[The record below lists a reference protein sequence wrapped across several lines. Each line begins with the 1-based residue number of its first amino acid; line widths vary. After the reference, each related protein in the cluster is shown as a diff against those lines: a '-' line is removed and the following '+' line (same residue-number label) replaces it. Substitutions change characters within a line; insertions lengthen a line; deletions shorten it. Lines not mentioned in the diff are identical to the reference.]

1 MNPSSEM
8 DMFRT
13 TFPDTRSAPLVPH
26 LRGEPREPGLT
37 IRARHIAFVP
47 QAPEAGTHAEI
58 HVVARH
64 PARVPPYLAPLL
76 DDAGQARRGDR
87 AHGGLPRHPQ
97 PPLAVVRE
105 IARPAELP
113 VAGDV
118 EGRLQIN
125 ILRVGAQRI
134 SERAVPVDVVLAIVD
149 AVGEV

>member
-13 TFPDTRSAPLVPH
+13 TFPTTPSAPLVPH
-26 LRGEPREPGLT
+26 LRGEPGEPGLA

-64 PARVPPYLAPLL
+64 PARVPPDLAPLL

-87 AHGGLPRHPQ
+87 AHGGLPRHTQ
-97 PPLAVVRE
+97 PSLTVVRE
-105 IARPAELP
+105 IARPAKLP
-113 VAGDV
+113 IAGDV
-118 EGRLQIN
+118 ECRLQIN
-125 ILRVGAQRI
+125 VLRIGAQRV
-134 SERAVPVDVVLAIVD
+134 SQRAIPVDVVLAVVD
-149 AVGEV
+149 AVG